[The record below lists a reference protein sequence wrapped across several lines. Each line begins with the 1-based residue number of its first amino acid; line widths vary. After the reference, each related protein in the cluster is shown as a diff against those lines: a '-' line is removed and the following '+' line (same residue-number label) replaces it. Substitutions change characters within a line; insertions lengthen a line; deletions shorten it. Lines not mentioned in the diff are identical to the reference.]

1 RIKNIDKIGNT
12 GNTII
17 YNVSK
22 EYKQEMIN
30 KLKITKDKDILSR
43 LEKINLLTETS
54 NFLGLHASFTYDENT
69 DELIYKI
76 KNCPFKELASKQDYL
91 ICNMHNEFL

>member
-1 RIKNIDKIGNT
+1 MTLESITMLGNA
-12 GNTII
+12 GNSIL
-17 YNVSK
+17 NKVGK
-22 EYKQEMIN
+22 EYGQEMIN

-69 DELIYKI
+69 DELIYNI
-76 KNCPFKELASKQDYL
+76 KNYQFKELASKQDYL
-91 ICNMHNEFL
+91 IRNMNN